1 MKILMASLQPTDE
14 EVEKAGGF
22 KWSTKIGEAYAQWC
36 MYIAEA
42 NEACHTDVS
51 GNELLKSI
59 RIRAQE
65 GQYIHNNYDMKDIIV
80 AVINHALQ
88 DDGQEFNE

>member
-1 MKILMASLQPTDE
+1 MDMMKTLMAGLQPTDE

-22 KWSTKIGEAYAQWC
+22 AWSTKIGEAYAQWC

-42 NEACHTDVS
+42 NEACHPDVS

-59 RIRAQE
+59 KIRAQE
-65 GQYIHNNYDMKDIIV
+65 GRYRSCIAKV
-80 AVINHALQ
+80 GGELAKENHHYPS
-88 DDGQEFNE
+88 